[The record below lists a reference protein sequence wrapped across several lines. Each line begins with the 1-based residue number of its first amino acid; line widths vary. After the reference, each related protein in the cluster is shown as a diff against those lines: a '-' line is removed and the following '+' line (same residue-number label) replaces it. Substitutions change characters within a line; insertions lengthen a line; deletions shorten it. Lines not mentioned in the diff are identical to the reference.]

1 MGKKR
6 QRNEEMQSKDGDGS
20 RGKPKLSKLQQ
31 KMSRSLSGAQVL
43 LCHGSCN
50 SLSLSLSLGV
60 SFYLSTLH
68 VRG

>member
-6 QRNEEMQSKDGDGS
+6 QRTQEIQINDGGCGS
-20 RGKPKLSKLQQ
+20 RGKPKLSKLQE

-43 LCHGSCN
+43 LCHGN
-50 SLSLSLSLGV
+50 Y
-60 SFYLSTLH
+60 SFYLSTRH